1 MQNVK
6 YSIIIRVAVG
16 YLAKFHE
23 GDRIQQQEF
32 SRARA
37 NCMLEQFDLKTKDDN
52 TPSTSED
59 GIQALNIENVSNEIW
74 LKR

>member
-1 MQNVK
+1 MQNVE

-32 SRARA
+32 SGARA
-37 NCMLEQFDLKTKDDN
+37 NCLLEQFDLKKKT
-52 TPSTSED
+52 TTR
-59 GIQALNIENVSNEIW
+59 QALPKTVYK
-74 LKR
+74 L

>member
-1 MQNVK
+1 MKVTE
-6 YSIIIRVAVG
+6 YSS
-16 YLAKFHE
+16 KN
-23 GDRIQQQEF
+23 
-32 SRARA
+32 SRA
-37 NCMLEQFDLKTKDDN
+37 NCLLEQFDLKTKDNN